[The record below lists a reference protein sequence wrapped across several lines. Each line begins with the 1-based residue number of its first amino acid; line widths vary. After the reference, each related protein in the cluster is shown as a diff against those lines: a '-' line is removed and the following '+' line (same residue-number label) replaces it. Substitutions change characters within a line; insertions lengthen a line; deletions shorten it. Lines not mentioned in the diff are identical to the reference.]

1 MDAARLPTHDEV
13 DAMSGATQD
22 AGPWDVLEAHMDGA
36 ELCCSDWAAALD
48 NPCYVLDE
56 LAEIVEQR
64 LLAHVD
70 ALEIGGPPVAER
82 LLAPALGDDAT
93 PARAT
98 AAALVALCTKSIE
111 PSRTLVA
118 SLAAHSGPA
127 LLGVATALAMAARR
141 ELSAQLVEV
150 VGALADDRLTTL
162 VPALARGGYD
172 TAKAIDA
179 ALTAADPE
187 LRIVGA
193 RATLGADRRLQPW
206 IERAIASDDEAL
218 RVAALPSGLVLGA
231 KGAAGLTAEL
241 ALRSK
246 TVHRDALCWLALV
259 GDRSTVAALCKRV
272 DDAAARPDVLWALG
286 FSGMTI
292 AADACVAWL
301 ADEKLGALAADSF
314 AAITGLDR
322 SDRRWWAPPA
332 AVPSDDDEAAR
343 AGVPAG
349 LPLPVPD
356 TVARWW
362 SQHRVQF
369 MLDQRYVLG
378 RQLDPKGLIHAL
390 RHESLPRRHVRALDL
405 LIRTQGRAHVHTRT
419 LSGVQRRE
427 MAALA
432 GAL

>member
-1 MDAARLPTHDEV
+1 
-13 DAMSGATQD
+13 MSGTTQD

-36 ELCCSDWAAALD
+36 ELCCSDWSAALD

-70 ALEIGGPPVAER
+70 ALELGGPAVAER
-82 LLAPALGDDAT
+82 LLAPALGEDTT
-93 PARAT
+93 PWRAA
-98 AAALVALCTKSIE
+98 AAALVSLCAKSIE
-111 PSRTLVA
+111 PSRALVA
-118 SLAAHSGPA
+118 SLLEHSGAP
-127 LLGVATALAMAARR
+127 LLGIATALSMAARR
-141 ELSAQLVEV
+141 ELSAKLIEVAGGLAGDQL
-150 VGALADDRLTTL
+150 AAL
-162 VPALARGGYD
+162 VPALGRGGYD
-172 TAKAIDA
+172 PGKAIDA
-179 ALTAADPE
+179 ALTASDPS

-193 RATLGADRRLQPW
+193 RASLGGDRRLQPW
-206 IERAIASDDEAL
+206 IERAIASDDDEL
-218 RVAALPSGLVLGA
+218 RVAALPSGLVMGA
-231 KGAAGLTAEL
+231 KGAAQLAAEL

-246 TVHRDALCWLALV
+246 AVHRDALCWLALV
-259 GDRSTVAALCKRV
+259 GDRSTVAALCKRI
-272 DDAAARPDVLWALG
+272 DDEAARPDVLWALG
-286 FSGMTI
+286 FSGMTV

-349 LPLPVPD
+349 LPLPVPE
-356 TVARWW
+356 TIGRWW
-362 SQHRVQF
+362 SEHRVQF

-390 RHESLPRRHVRALDL
+390 RQESLPRRHVRALDL

-432 GAL
+432 GTL